1 MASTNNKLVFAQSQR
16 PKHIARITTFLIEIR
31 RRITAPFNHRILIIM
46 SFFHTV
52 QVKTAKEL
60 LKNEWTGF
68 FLQKSTCTHNS
79 LRSKYTTTPFCT
91 SFTWNMSPFNI
102 DKGEN
107 RLRLTD
113 VQTLLMHHHRE
124 RERERSGSI
133 DLCYMTRETP
143 VCVGAKRY
151 VRAERIH
158 IGPQSAPSFWAFFL
172 PVIRAY
178 YTCIYMQRVLSE
190 DVILYI
196 SSRGESWDRWT
207 KCIVTRGSESESL
220 KCNSVFF
227 CFCFFFFFAFV
238 GDRCSELDFF

>member
-1 MASTNNKLVFAQSQR
+1 MN
-16 PKHIARITTFLIEIR
+16 
-31 RRITAPFNHRILIIM
+31 
-46 SFFHTV
+46 
-52 QVKTAKEL
+52 
-60 LKNEWTGF
+60 WF

-220 KCNSVFF
+220 KGNSVFF
-227 CFCFFFFFAFV
+227 FVFFFRICRWPLFRVGFFLNINFKT
-238 GDRCSELDFF
+238 FFKYLYVLIYHSQMQNIIFKLLLSSFQLEVISIIATILMPNNNYIILIIYCKNKV